1 MKQREGLL
9 TVGRNGLT
17 GIYCC
22 EGENY
27 MKIMDFLSK
36 GAIVS
41 DIKSIKKEDVI
52 KELVDALISANEVDK
67 PQRHKLIEALMTR
80 ETLGSTAIGQGV
92 AIPHAKSDSVS
103 KLIAAFGLS
112 KKGVDFDSLD
122 GEPAYIFFLL
132 LAPQD
137 SAGPHLKALARISR
151 LLKDKYFR
159 DSLKACADAESII
172 KIISQEDEKK
182 I

>member
-1 MKQREGLL
+1 
-9 TVGRNGLT
+9 
-17 GIYCC
+17 
-22 EGENY
+22 
-27 MKIMDFLSK
+27 MKIAEFLSAK
-36 GAIVS
+36 AITT
-41 DIKSIKKEDVI
+41 DLKSSKKEDVMR
-52 KELVDALISANEVDK
+52 ELVDVLIEAGEVEKDK
-67 PQRHKLIEALMTR
+67 RAKLIEALMVR
-80 ETLGSTAIGQGV
+80 ESLGSTAIGQGV
-92 AIPHAKSDSVS
+92 AIPHAKSEYV
-103 KLIAAFGLS
+103 KELVAAFGIS

-122 GEPAYIFFLL
+122 GEMVYIFFLL

-159 DSLKACADAESII
+159 DNLRAASDGNAVI